1 MNEEQIKDMRL
12 QMELSNPAYDIVDKA
27 ITHTMKKHNYKEYD
41 LVKLVIMMYKD
52 DYAFISNDN
61 GYREELMLLADYFKK
76 EYNHNLITFEM
87 IKTIINVKK
96 DEYNFLAAEIAQIEN
111 ILRTNDDNKYLIEF
125 QIKGSNKLNRL
136 LFTEDYILNNP
147 NYLDTEDLP
156 IRDKNMLE
164 AIKKGNIIVSK
175 VWRKK
180 RERVSYTNIEEKFK
194 EENLQHEFMIT
205 GKSPN
210 PRHSTIKF
218 IEDENGNIHTY
229 LYQK

>member
-111 ILRTNDDNKYLIEF
+111 ILRTNDNNKKAKDLSIFSYPIE
-125 QIKGSNKLNRL
+125 NKKY
-136 LFTEDYILNNP
+136 D
-147 NYLDTEDLP
+147 DL
-156 IRDKNMLE
+156 M
-164 AIKKGNIIVSK
+164 
-175 VWRKK
+175 
-180 RERVSYTNIEEKFK
+180 Y
-194 EENLQHEFMIT
+194 
-205 GKSPN
+205 
-210 PRHSTIKF
+210 F
-218 IEDENGNIHTY
+218 IEKNISMKYATAIIY
-229 LYQK
+229 DKVKNKQIRSN